1 MSNASKFATKFRTA
15 QAADLP
21 AIVAMLAD
29 DALGAA
35 REIVEDP
42 PARCYRDAFDAI
54 ARDPNQL
61 LLVAENA
68 GRIVGC
74 LQLSFIPGL
83 SRQGAWRGQV
93 ESVRIASDQRGSG
106 LGRGM
111 IEHAIALCRERRCS
125 LVQLTTDKSRADAK
139 RFYEGLG
146 FVASHEGMK
155 LDLLG

>member
-1 MSNASKFATKFRTA
+1 MSNASNSAITFRDAET
-15 QAADLP
+15 ADLP
-21 AIVAMLAD
+21 AIIAMLAD
-29 DALGAA
+29 DALGAT

-42 PARCYRDAFDAI
+42 PAQCYREAFDAI

-61 LLVAENA
+61 LLVAENS
-68 GRIVGC
+68 GHIVGC

-83 SRQGAWRGQV
+83 SRQGAWRGQA

-106 LGRGM
+106 LGRRM
-111 IEHAIALCRERRCS
+111 IEHAVALCRERGCS
-125 LVQLTTDKSRADAK
+125 LVQLTTDKSRTDAK

-155 LDLLG
+155 LGLD